1 MIKLSSHSNSFDSG
15 PALLHLHPGALTLA
29 VTVVE
34 TEPLL
39 VEDVLPLLAA
49 DAVTTRLVGM
59 RDVTEIM
66 TDGTVTVI
74 ASASVIA
81 TDLAALMNV
90 TETVTETSRTTV
102 TDTKTASVVMT
113 SATLPQTVTIEKV
126 SSSLIYRTY

>member
-1 MIKLSSHSNSFDSG
+1 MYSG

-34 TEPLL
+34 TELLL
-39 VEDVLPLLAA
+39 VEDVLPHPAA
-49 DAVTTRLVGM
+49 DAVTTRLAGM

-74 ASASVIA
+74 ASASVTA

-113 SATLPQTVTIEKV
+113 SATLPQTVTTEKV
-126 SSSLIYRTY
+126 SLPLR

>member
-1 MIKLSSHSNSFDSG
+1 MYSG

-34 TEPLL
+34 TELLL
-39 VEDVLPLLAA
+39 VEDVLPHPAA
-49 DAVTTRLVGM
+49 DAVTTRLAEM

-66 TDGTVTVI
+66 TDGTVTVTVI
-74 ASASVIA
+74 ASASVTA

-113 SATLPQTVTIEKV
+113 SATLPQTVTTEKV
-126 SSSLIYRTY
+126 SLPLR